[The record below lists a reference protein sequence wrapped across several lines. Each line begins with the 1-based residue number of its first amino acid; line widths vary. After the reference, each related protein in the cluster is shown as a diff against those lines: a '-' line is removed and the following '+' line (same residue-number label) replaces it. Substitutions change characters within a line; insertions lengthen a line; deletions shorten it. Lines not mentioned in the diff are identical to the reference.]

1 MLVVHTIDGTKPGHN
16 APRVNPS
23 VVAGAST
30 ALINMSSL
38 LQFLKSLLPVVESQ
52 QERDEVY
59 LAGAVDI
66 CDLERRMRE
75 IDDRGRRHP
84 LPVTLLVYA
93 R

>member
-1 MLVVHTIDGTKPGHN
+1 M
-16 APRVNPS
+16 

-30 ALINMSSL
+30 ALMNMSSV
-38 LQFLKSLLPVVESQ
+38 LQFLKSLLPAVESQ
-52 QERDEVY
+52 QERDEAY
-59 LAGAVDI
+59 LADAVDI

-75 IDDRGRRHP
+75 IDDRGRRNP